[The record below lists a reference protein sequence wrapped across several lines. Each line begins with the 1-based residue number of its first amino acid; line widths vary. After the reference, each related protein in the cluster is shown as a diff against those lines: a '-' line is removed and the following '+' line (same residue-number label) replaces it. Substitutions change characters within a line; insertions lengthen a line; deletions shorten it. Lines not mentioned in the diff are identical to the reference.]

1 MFCRGIRGATV
12 APGNSR
18 EEILSATQELLR
30 KMLSAN
36 YVDKQSVACMF
47 FSTTSDLNAE
57 FPALAARQ
65 MGWTDA
71 ALMCF
76 QEIPVPGSLGRC
88 IRIMVLFNTEK
99 RAEDIRHVYINGAEV
114 LRMPS
119 PDQGRPS

>member
-18 EEILSATQELLR
+18 EEILSATRELLR
-30 KMLSAN
+30 RMLSAN

-47 FSTTSDLNAE
+47 FSTTADLNAE

-65 MGWTDA
+65 MGWTDT
-71 ALMCF
+71 ALMCL

-99 RAEDIRHVYINGAEV
+99 RAEDIRHVYINGAEA
-114 LRMPS
+114 LRVP
-119 PDQGRPS
+119 PQDQGKLS

>member
-12 APGNSR
+12 AAGNTR
-18 EEILSATQELLR
+18 EAILSATQELLR

-47 FSTTSDLNAE
+47 FSVTPDLNAE

-65 MGWTDA
+65 MGWTDT

-76 QEIPVPGSLGRC
+76 QEIPVPGSLGLC
-88 IRIMVLFNTEK
+88 VRILVLFNTEK
-99 RAEDIRHVYINGAEV
+99 RAEDVRHVYINGAEV
-114 LRMPS
+114 LRAAP
-119 PDQGRPS
+119 PDQGKLK

>member
-12 APGNSR
+12 AAGNTR
-18 EEILSATQELLR
+18 EAILSATQELLR

-47 FSTTSDLNAE
+47 FSVTADLNAE

-65 MGWTDA
+65 MGWTDT
-71 ALMCF
+71 ALMCV

-88 IRIMVLFNTEK
+88 IRIMVLFNTDK

-114 LRMPS
+114 LRVAAQ
-119 PDQGRPS
+119 DQGKPK

>member
-1 MFCRGIRGATV
+1 MA
-12 APGNSR
+12 AGNTR

-47 FSTTSDLNAE
+47 FSTTADLNAE

-65 MGWTDA
+65 MGWTDT
-71 ALMCF
+71 ALMCL

-99 RAEDIRHVYINGAEV
+99 RAEDIRHVYINGAEA
-114 LRMPS
+114 LRAQPQN
-119 PDQGRPS
+119 QGMLP